1 MAINLAKRALITG
14 AGQRLGQFLSIALAE
29 DGYDIAIHYSSS
41 RDGAE
46 KTRAAVQAAGRHA
59 ALVQADLSDE
69 TQIDRLI
76 LDAEQGLGG
85 HIGVLINNASVFE
98 DDNAQSHTRES
109 WDLHMN
115 VNLRAPIRLSQIFA
129 ERLPDDERGVVLNM
143 IDQRVWKLN
152 PNFFTYTLSKSAL
165 WSATKTLAQAL
176 APNIRVNGIGPG
188 PTLQNARQDK
198 DDFQKQVDATLTGRG
213 SSPEEIV
220 RAARFLIAAD
230 AVTGQMIA
238 VDGGQHLIWQTP
250 DIVDVIE

>member
-1 MAINLAKRALITG
+1 MAINPAKRALITG
-14 AGQRLGQFLSIALAE
+14 AGQRLGQFLAIALAE

>member
-1 MAINLAKRALITG
+1 MAINPTKRALITG
-14 AGQRLGQFLSIALAE
+14 AGQRLGQFLAIALAE
-29 DGYDIAIHYSSS
+29 DGYDIAIHYASS

-69 TQIDRLI
+69 TQINRLI
-76 LDAEQGLGG
+76 VDAEQGLGG
-85 HIGVLINNASVFE
+85 HIGILINNASVFE
-98 DDNAQSHTRES
+98 DDDARSHTRES

-176 APNIRVNGIGPG
+176 APNIRVNGVGPG
-188 PTLQNARQDK
+188 PTLQNARQDE

-220 RAARFLIAAD
+220 RAARFLIAGD